1 MRAESTAAGA
11 SLATWYLRRL
21 SRLAVAPCRYGRW
34 DTVNAY
40 LATRGLIA
48 DTGRATGANRR
59 EYAITEAGHAA
70 LAHASDAVATLS
82 RRRRA
87 SVSA

>member
-1 MRAESTAAGA
+1 MRPEPAAWSA

-21 SRLAVAPCRYGRW
+21 SRLAIAPCRYGRW

-48 DTGRATGANRR
+48 DTGRAADPSRR
-59 EYAITEAGHAA
+59 EYAITAAGCAA
-70 LAHASDAVATLS
+70 LADASDAVATLRS
-82 RRRRA
+82 RRGA
-87 SVSA
+87 CIVA